1 MDVNGDG
8 YLDLTAWAGAQDG
21 VLVWD
26 KYADGLVHD
35 NSHYA
40 FAQYPTTYA
49 NGLDALG
56 KAPTDLSG
64 LVKALDTNLDGLL
77 NAQDAQFTEFM
88 VWQDANQNGVSDA
101 VQVRSLA
108 DWSITEINLASD
120 GVQHT
125 PAAVL

>member
-1 MDVNGDG
+1 M
-8 YLDLTAWAGAQDG
+8 L
-21 VLVWD
+21 
-26 KYADGLVHD
+26 
-35 NSHYA
+35 
-40 FAQYPTTYA
+40 PTTYA
-49 NGLDALG
+49 NGLDAHG